1 MTDDDQLREAL
12 ETRVGSARIA
22 LGDRARAVALAHP
35 RSETLGRRR
44 LVGLG
49 QRLALGAATLAVTI
63 VVVAA
68 FGLRSPTPDRAAGPS
83 PSAQPIVSGGGPSP
97 TSAPTVAPV
106 EPVAPWGSLT
116 WSAGDP
122 DTFEDTGANTFVQSA
137 VHWRDRW
144 FAVGYRLHLATGHV
158 SGHVWTSDDGRSWAR
173 DDSWPDIQFDRIVAT
188 ADRLTIVGAHRE
200 PDIGDTQGPTRAS
213 MWTSADGSDWTEAPL
228 PAHDSA
234 YSVVWAAAAGGRG
247 WLVRIG
253 DVDGRER
260 WLVGDPVDGWREIAI
275 GPDAFPGGQLHGIIG
290 TPDGWIAIGMTGLDP
305 DSPDG
310 PYGDPS
316 NDFGAIWW
324 SDDGE
329 HWTEADVERPGT
341 SVGSVVAVARGWIAT
356 GTDHGGCPRC
366 VGTSQRLVWRSDDG
380 RRWSPVEIAQSG
392 DNAFG
397 GVLVASDGR
406 RGVMFDTDAEGR
418 LRVRETVDGLEWTAV
433 DAVLDPSVGPA
444 GRLSPSI
451 VAVGPD
457 GVLNFIDPSVRSE
470 DHFWMVPQIA
480 LAGTPPGNGA
490 TQPPAPTPN
499 DVICEPAGQECGP

>member
-1 MTDDDQLREAL
+1 MIDDDQLRAAL
-12 ETRVGSARIA
+12 EARGDSRIR
-22 LGDRARAVALAHP
+22 LGDRARAVAVAHP
-35 RSETLGRRR
+35 RSVDARRRSVLAWGRR
-44 LVGLG
+44 LVV
-49 QRLALGAATLAVTI
+49 GAAALAVTI

-68 FGLRSPTPDRAAGPS
+68 FAVRSPTPDRAAGPS
-83 PSAQPIVSGGGPSP
+83 SSAPPVASAAPTP
-97 TSAPTVAPV
+97 TSAPTVVPPV
-106 EPVAPWGSLT
+106 PAEPWGSLT

-122 DTFEDTGANTFVQSA
+122 TNFEDTGANTYVQSSA
-137 VHWRDRW
+137 HWRGRW
-144 FAVGYRLHLATGHV
+144 FAVGYRFDLATSHV
-158 SGHVWTSDDGRSWAR
+158 SGHVWTSDDGRSWSRA
-173 DDSWPDIQFDRIVAT
+173 DSWPDIQFDRIVAT

-253 DVDGRER
+253 DVEGRER

-290 TPDGWIAIGMTGLDP
+290 TPDGWLALGMSGIGPGT
-305 DSPDG
+305 DG
-310 PYGDPS
+310 NPFGDPS
-316 NDFGAIWW
+316 NHRGAIWW

-329 HWTEADVERPGT
+329 HWTAADVERPGT
-341 SVGSVVAVARGWIAT
+341 SVDSMVAVAGGWIAT

-366 VGTSQRLVWRSDDG
+366 VGTSDRLIWRSDDG

-397 GVLVASDGR
+397 GVLVVSDGR
-406 RGVMFDTDAEGR
+406 RGVLFDTDADR
-418 LRVRETVDGLEWTAV
+418 RSRVRETADALEWTAV
-433 DAVLDPSVGPA
+433 DVVLDPSMGPP

-457 GVLNFIDPSVRSE
+457 GVLNFMDPSVRSE
-470 DHFWMVPQIA
+470 DYFWMVPQIA
-480 LAGTPPGNGA
+480 VAGTPPADGA
-490 TQPPAPTPN
+490 TQPPAPTSN
-499 DVICEPAGQECGP
+499 DVTCDPAGQECGP